1 MRLWVKWSNCGLEL
15 SSSLAL
21 TDSRYGRPGRTR
33 TSDLFRVNLSW
44 LGITTTHRTA
54 GTAKT
59 PESRT
64 RQPLV
69 WDGLWVGKTIDLIGG
84 LAGLRRPQPRPSS
97 SNRIELKFGRTWHPG
112 SIL

>member
-44 LGITTTHRTA
+44 LGITTTYRTA

-64 RQPLV
+64 RQPVV
-69 WDGLWVGKTIDLIGG
+69 WVGLWVGKTVDSGW
-84 LAGLRRPQPRPSS
+84 RRFAKPTYPQPSQKSATRPMPA
-97 SNRIELKFGRTWHPG
+97 E
-112 SIL
+112 